1 MVRESNECELM
12 PKQKSTDDQQSFA
25 DAMSKHDD
33 LKKLDRDKLAKHA
46 PPTGPQ
52 REASASSPAASTTST
67 TSTTTTTST
76 TSTTAPPTS
85 QVAAP
90 KASGPNRNS
99 GAALALAS
107 RAELKKLRAGKIRPQ
122 QTIDLHGFTRD
133 NAYRRLCH
141 EVARATTADFRCLL
155 VIHGKGQHSSSG
167 AVTIRDALSDWLTQ
181 PPLAQHVAGCTL
193 AQPKDGGSGASYLL
207 LRRPR

>member
-193 AQPKDGGSGASYLL
+193 AQPRDGGSGASYLL

>member
-1 MVRESNECELM
+1 M

-67 TSTTTTTST
+67 TSTSTST
-76 TSTTAPPTS
+76 SPTS

>member
-1 MVRESNECELM
+1 M

-67 TSTTTTTST
+67 TSTTTPTTST
-76 TSTTAPPTS
+76 TTAPPTS

-193 AQPKDGGSGASYLL
+193 AQPRDGGSGASYLL

>member
-52 REASASSPAASTTST
+52 REASASSPAA
-67 TSTTTTTST
+67 ST

-193 AQPKDGGSGASYLL
+193 AQPRDGGSGASYLL

>member
-1 MVRESNECELM
+1 M

-67 TSTTTTTST
+67 STPTTST
-76 TSTTAPPTS
+76 TTAPPTS

-193 AQPKDGGSGASYLL
+193 AQPRDGGSGASYLL

>member
-1 MVRESNECELM
+1 M

-67 TSTTTTTST
+67 TSTTTST

-193 AQPKDGGSGASYLL
+193 AQPRDGGSGASYLL

>member
-1 MVRESNECELM
+1 M

-67 TSTTTTTST
+67 STPTTST
-76 TSTTAPPTS
+76 TTAPPTS